1 MAITQPSSS
10 SPLLL
15 GSGGQTLSPG
25 TGDSSLTVPTVQ
37 GVNGAFQFLFN
48 GSLQALQ
55 QAEAQA
61 AAGTVLPPAGENLP
75 DIPVPESE
83 WLSKV
88 AVSGRSEQPLVSGE
102 EPADEAGTGLNEHG
116 LMSDTLPSPGE
127 EAAPNT
133 AEPLPE
139 NVDVE
144 PNKPVAEVISGA
156 AVADSQEPENPAEDA
171 LKGNTVAGLDEAQV
185 LSDESADTEVLY
197 TANGSAGQNPVQQ
210 GDAGKSGK
218 PPEVSKL
225 QSQQQAEQ
233 QVVQQARLQVEPQAQ
248 QQAEQQAKQQ
258 AEQQAEKQVRREVEP
273 PLAQRTPLRVGEEPV
288 VQQNTGGQVLQEDS
302 LLTQESRA
310 VPPGAE
316 LQADS
321 QGEEKAGW
329 AATTSAA
336 GARTWQS
343 EGRGTGEAVDSLPD
357 SSVAQD
363 SGSSHRVD
371 GAALSG
377 RQPPS
382 DDRVQARLAPEPVS
396 QAMSAEEGQERTQPQ
411 PIGAGLRTGP
421 DLAASRTQAEMNV
434 GRGDLAVQSSGAQG
448 QSMGGEG
455 DEGESPSRRHES
467 PQAQAAASGR
477 QSSHASAVSA
487 PPFSLA
493 QHTLL
498 SPNWGRGMG
507 ERAIMMAQHGPRVAH
522 IQLDPPELGAM
533 QIRIHMHGGD
543 QVSVSFSSP
552 NPMVREAL
560 EQQMPRLRDMF
571 ADQGLNLQD
580 LSVTDQSSGQ
590 QSGQHEQASQGQGG
604 GRYGSGDPAPADS
617 ALALNAVPV
626 GLVDYYA

>member
-1 MAITQPSSS
+1 M
-10 SPLLL
+10 
-15 GSGGQTLSPG
+15 LSPG
-25 TGDSSLTVPTVQ
+25 TGDSILTVPTVQ

-83 WLSKV
+83 WLSKA
-88 AVSGRSEQPLVSGE
+88 AVSGRSEQSLVSGE

-127 EAAPNT
+127 ETAPNT
-133 AEPLPE
+133 AELLPE

-144 PNKPVAEVISGA
+144 PNTPVAEVISGA

-233 QVVQQARLQVEPQAQ
+233 QV
-248 QQAEQQAKQQ
+248 
-258 AEQQAEKQVRREVEP
+258 RREVEP
-273 PLAQRTPLRVGEEPV
+273 PLAQRTQLRVGEEPV
-288 VQQNTGGQVLQEDS
+288 VQQNTGGQVLQEGS

-411 PIGAGLRTGP
+411 PVGAGLRTGP

-434 GRGDLAVQSSGAQG
+434 GRGDLAVQSSGGQG
-448 QSMGGEG
+448 QSMGGGG

-477 QSSHASAVSA
+477 QGSHASAVSA